1 VVLAARDTTQLSLH
15 IRVLCYVRVV
25 YPPKDLSGEEVVGP
39 KAGKN
44 DYEYTTEI
52 EANQV
57 PAADFGRC
65 F

>member
-1 VVLAARDTTQLSLH
+1 
-15 IRVLCYVRVV
+15 VRVV

-52 EANQV
+52 DANQV